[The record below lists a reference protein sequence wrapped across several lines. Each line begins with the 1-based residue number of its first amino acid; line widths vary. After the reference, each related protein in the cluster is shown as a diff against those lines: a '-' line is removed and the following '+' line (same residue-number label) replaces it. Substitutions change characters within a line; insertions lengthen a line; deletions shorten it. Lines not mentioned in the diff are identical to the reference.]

1 MEANPCTSRPA
12 PRRNSYVDQLR
23 SEKAICPTPTA
34 ANRESVDLGKSFE
47 KYWGR
52 DVKDK
57 QRPDGDVP
65 VVVCYFKM
73 VNLGGQD
80 SLCTSESVCVC
91 VWCVCLFE

>member
-65 VVVCYFKM
+65 VVVCYFKIW
-73 VNLGGQD
+73 VARTVYVRLNLCVFVCG
-80 SLCTSESVCVC
+80 VCVF
-91 VWCVCLFE
+91 LNR